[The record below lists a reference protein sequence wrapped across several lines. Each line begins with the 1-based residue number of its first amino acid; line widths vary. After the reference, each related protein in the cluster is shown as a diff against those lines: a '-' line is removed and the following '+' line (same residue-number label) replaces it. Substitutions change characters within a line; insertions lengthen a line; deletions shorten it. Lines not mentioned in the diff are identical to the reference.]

1 MVKWIPTVPEE
12 EVVVITNGKE
22 DICGQVIIISYEL
35 LNRKQYEFVNMNPQV
50 VILDESHMIKNG
62 KSARTL
68 AVTAVLKETKR
79 LILLSGTPCLSRPIE
94 LFSQISLIDTTFFKG
109 PWDFGMRYCDGK
121 TKTIGTKTIP
131 DFSGSSN
138 MDELNILMR
147 ERFMIR
153 RLKSEVLTQLP
164 KKQRQMIILDPN
176 LGDKKH
182 ALKNRSK
189 SL

>member
-1 MVKWIPTVPEE
+1 M
-12 EVVVITNGKE
+12 TNYTDNKIG
-22 DICGQVIIISYEL
+22 
-35 LNRKQYEFVNMNPQV
+35 FFT
-50 VILDESHMIKNG
+50 H
-62 KSARTL
+62 
-68 AVTAVLKETKR
+68 
-79 LILLSGTPCLSRPIE
+79 RPIE

-164 KKQRQMIILDPN
+164 KKQRQMIILDPT
-176 LGDKKH
+176 LGDKRH